1 MSNYNKAL
9 KETKQD
15 VEEWYDLNN
24 WEEVPTEEL
33 WEDGELNERQVQNKV
48 LDNLF
53 YSGDWRLIRRKE
65 KDGKSN

>member
-24 WEEVPTEEL
+24 WEDVPTEEL
-33 WEDGELNERQVQNKV
+33 WEDGEMSKIDVKEEIFWSVITM
-48 LDNLF
+48 
-53 YSGDWRLIRRKE
+53 GDWRLIRRK
-65 KDGKSN
+65 GK

>member
-24 WEEVPTEEL
+24 WEDVPTEEL
-33 WEDGELNERQVQNKV
+33 WEDGEMSKIDVKEEIFWRVITM
-48 LDNLF
+48 
-53 YSGDWRLIRRKE
+53 GDWRLIRRK
-65 KDGKSN
+65 GK